1 MCSHRANPA
10 GILRL
15 TLRACC
21 AQEYQFRNIA
31 KAEWANLLA
40 FLKEKPMRIVNF
52 DEAAQGPG
60 GGRGIMDFAAD
71 DIDAG
76 AKSLSWPLRPLVC
89 PKFRFGLHNAAG
101 MQWMH
106 GSMPRT

>member
-1 MCSHRANPA
+1 MQVRPSDEEMTMPLC
-10 GILRL
+10 L
-15 TLRACC
+15 TLLTRR

-76 AKSLSWPLRPLVC
+76 AAPATRP
-89 PKFRFGLHNAAG
+89 F
-101 MQWMH
+101 
-106 GSMPRT
+106 

>member
-1 MCSHRANPA
+1 MHM
-10 GILRL
+10 
-15 TLRACC
+15 
-21 AQEYQFRNIA
+21 QEYQFRNIA

-60 GGRGIMDFAAD
+60 GGRGIMDFGGD

-76 AKSLSWPLRPLVC
+76 AHSR
-89 PKFRFGLHNAAG
+89 
-101 MQWMH
+101 
-106 GSMPRT
+106 RTQFCSCHAL

>member
-1 MCSHRANPA
+1 MRQLVKLTATLVLTCNCTSVK
-10 GILRL
+10 LR
-15 TLRACC
+15 TRC

-76 AKSLSWPLRPLVC
+76 AAPGTQPLGRSHV
-89 PKFRFGLHNAAG
+89 R
-101 MQWMH
+101 
-106 GSMPRT
+106 S